1 MKNQGNKKHNN
12 SQEIGGSLLLKET
25 KNVKKTEALT
35 ALVLKKNLY
44 KHGVNSWGLLYYHGL

>member
-1 MKNQGNKKHNN
+1 MKNQGNKKHN

-35 ALVLKKNLY
+35 ALVFKKIFI
-44 KHGVNSWGLLYYHGL
+44 SME

>member
-44 KHGVNSWGLLYYHGL
+44 KHGVNS